1 MKAGE
6 EFRPVTWEEFDE
18 APSPRVIKSHAP
30 SKLLLGMD
38 NNSDLVDGAKIIII
52 SRNPLDACVSRF
64 HHAFNPYKSGWSFPA
79 WAAVWLSGNTTY
91 GCWFEWVRDW
101 SLRAKTNQDQILW
114 LQYEN
119 MKVNSHDQI
128 KRIIDF
134 LGVSQG
140 QDIPSLIKK
149 VAEGCSFESMK
160 KQASE
165 KESSGDFQ
173 GHLRKGIVGDWRNYF
188 TETMTKEFL
197 DKYKKELA
205 GTDLVYDF
213 GSDVL

>member
-1 MKAGE
+1 ME
-6 EFRPVTWEEFDE
+6 
-18 APSPRVIKSHAP
+18 
-30 SKLLLGMD
+30 

-79 WAAVWLSGNTTY
+79 WAAVWLSGNTTC

-119 MKVNSHDQI
+119 MKVNPHDQI
-128 KRIIDF
+128 ERIIDF

-140 QDIPSLIKK
+140 QDIPSLIEK

-160 KQASE
+160 KQANE

-188 TETMTKEFL
+188 TETMTNEFL
-197 DKYKKELA
+197 DKYKEELA

-213 GSDVL
+213 GSDV